1 MQTHSDDSAKIYAMA
16 NKIIDRFMLATGI
29 FAYVWILAFLLVAM
43 IDK

>member
-1 MQTHSDDSAKIYAMA
+1 MQTTNSTKIYSLA
-16 NKIIDRFMLATGI
+16 NKIIDRFMLAMGI